1 MEGPKIWIGY
11 KKVIETHLRKKV
23 PILLWHMIVMG
34 GGGKAPLS
42 HRPCDTTHYRHK
54 NDENP

>member
-1 MEGPKIWIGY
+1 MVY
-11 KKVIETHLRKKV
+11 DCD
-23 PILLWHMIVMG
+23 G

-54 NDENP
+54 NDENPWEGTEA